1 MLNKNRFTILLAAL
15 AVAPVSSAF
24 ALSVTFSDAD
34 FSPAWQSTLLT
45 TALGG
50 HSLTQSILT
59 VPVDGNAPDG
69 NYVHI
74 DTTSGSL
81 GAPVEGFFFD
91 SGMVFDPAGMFE
103 ITSIDFSAD
112 MMRNG
117 AAIISYGLLQNGT
130 YYRYGGLNSQQ
141 SATWNAQSH
150 SLASG
155 AFARTSFVS
164 GTGAITPDFSANGAP
179 ITLGMASQI
188 AGFFSLSSGS
198 VDFDNFSATVNYTP
212 IPEPG
217 TALLTFSASAL
228 LLRRRRQS

>member
-1 MLNKNRFTILLAAL
+1 MSTNNRFSFLLAAL
-15 AVAPVSSAF
+15 AITPVSSSF
-24 ALSVTFSDAD
+24 ALSVTYSDAD
-34 FSPAWQSTLLT
+34 FTPAWQSTILSS
-45 TALGG
+45 ALGG
-50 HSLTQSILT
+50 HSLTQTILT

-69 NYVHI
+69 NYTHV

-130 YYRYGGLNSQQ
+130 YYRYTGLNGQP
-141 SATWNAQSH
+141 SAAWNAQSH
-150 SLASG
+150 SLAAG
-155 AFARTSFVS
+155 VFGRTSLVS
-164 GTGAITPDFSANGAP
+164 GTGGNIPDFSASGAP
-179 ITLGMASQI
+179 ITIGMATQI

-198 VDFDNFSATVNYTP
+198 ADFDNFSATINYTQV
-212 IPEPG
+212 PEP
-217 TALLTFSASAL
+217 SAL
-228 LLRRRRQS
+228 LFVLGSCTLLQLRRRK